1 MATITSTGGSVEYV
15 DYKPV
20 SELMEEEGANILL
33 VHLPDF
39 QKEHM
44 KITYVHS
51 TRLIRVAG
59 ERLITGNKWSMFNQ
73 TFPVPQNCDVQKI
86 QAKIQNGVLTITMP
100 KLTPSIPPNPS
111 STTTAS
117 KEENDKTATQ
127 IPQQPKTFAD
137 TEKQSAAHIPGA
149 TVASTTDGTM
159 KPKDEKS
166 DKVGEEKIKEKKERK
181 EGEVEKSDK
190 VGEEKIKE
198 KKERKEGEDEK
209 SDKVG
214 EEKIKENK
222 ERKEGYENTSESKQ
236 KETSKEVKESSLAD
250 QSEENGKKRKEAK
263 VTRPAEK
270 AKSLKFGGVGDEE
283 KPKEDLLGEKVKNVA
298 FAPKKSVMTLSE
310 ERQSLVNI
318 GAAVLVIAALG
329 TYIYYNYGSSGNP
342 TD

>member
-1 MATITSTGGSVEYV
+1 
-15 DYKPV
+15 
-20 SELMEEEGANILL
+20 
-33 VHLPDF
+33 
-39 QKEHM
+39 M
-44 KITYVHS
+44 KITYTHS

-59 ERLITGNKWSMFNQ
+59 ERLITGNKWSKFNQ
-73 TFPVPQNCDVQKI
+73 AFPVPQNCDVQKI
-86 QAKIQNGVLTITMP
+86 QGKFQNGVLTITMP

-111 STTTAS
+111 STTTES
-117 KEENDKTATQ
+117 KEENDKTVTQ

-181 EGEVEKSDK
+181 EGE
-190 VGEEKIKE
+190 
-198 KKERKEGEDEK
+198 DEK

-236 KETSKEVKESSLAD
+236 KETSKEVKGSSLAD

-298 FAPKKSVMTLSE
+298 FAPKKSVMSLSE

-342 TD
+342 KD